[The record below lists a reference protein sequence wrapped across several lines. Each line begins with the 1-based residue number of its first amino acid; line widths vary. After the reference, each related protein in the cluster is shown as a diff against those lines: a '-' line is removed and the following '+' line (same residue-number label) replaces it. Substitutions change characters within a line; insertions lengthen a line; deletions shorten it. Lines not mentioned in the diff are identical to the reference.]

1 MSPRFPDSKRASIAA
16 VVLTGLALAVV
27 FPIRPGGF
35 ESQGGWFLGLLPAVL
50 LAYPLLD
57 YVDRVA
63 PRADSIAF
71 WTLLAASLNFLWYWI
86 VSYAAIKI
94 WRFLED

>member
-27 FPIRPGGF
+27 FGINPGGF
-35 ESQGGWFLGLLPAVL
+35 ESQGGWFLALLPAVL

-57 YVDRVA
+57 YIDKVA

-71 WTLLAASLNFLWYWI
+71 WTLLAGLNFLWYWVI
-86 VSYAAIKI
+86 SYTAIKI